1 MSRPTDAP
9 TVVLFLAA
17 LLLSLGIAA
26 CGSSGE
32 RVEDSQGETEF
43 SVLDKSADDGASEA
57 IADGVNEGSET
68 PTGDDADGNAT
79 TDSTG
84 DAGNGSSGHDYGF
97 PVSGA
102 GEMYAYVSRVSYMSK
117 LSEAMHN
124 GETSGVFVA
133 RSAEEWESLRG
144 FFVTANSNAP
154 VDENGNAD
162 EPEMTGDL
170 AFEDIPSFEQS
181 FFDAGGSLVVKY
193 ADLSSSGLN
202 PTIVSASVSGE
213 VVTVQYDD
221 GSEPGMM
228 YTQDM
233 SGFAVVIEVPVGQT
247 VTSVNLET
255 K

>member
-1 MSRPTDAP
+1 MTRLTKMPIVAWLLT
-9 TVVLFLAA
+9 A
-17 LLLSLGIAA
+17 LLLSVGIAA

-32 RVEDSQGETEF
+32 RVENSQDETEF
-43 SVLDKSADDGASEA
+43 SVLDKSADDGASEPN
-57 IADGVNEGSET
+57 ADVVDGGNET
-68 PTGDDADGNAT
+68 PASDDADGDAT

-84 DAGNGSSGHDYGF
+84 DADNEPSAHDYGF

-102 GEMYAYVSRVSYMSK
+102 GDMYAYVSRVSYMSK

-133 RSAEEWESLRG
+133 RSAEEWESLRS
-144 FFVTANSNAP
+144 FFAAVNSNAP
-154 VDENGNAD
+154 VGESVNAD
-162 EPEMTGDL
+162 EPETTGDL

-193 ADLSSSGLN
+193 GDLSSSGLN
-202 PTIVSASVSGE
+202 PTIVSASVAGE

-233 SGFAVVIEVPVGQT
+233 SGFAVVIEVPAGKT
-247 VTSVNLET
+247 VTTVNLET